1 MVARWQNLIPSFP
14 WIAPPPP
21 PPLAQSKERKGS
33 KFAICQPLN
42 QADKPPAAEHQGDL
56 VLATAN
62 ILHPEAGEDDPDDD
76 RVEADCRGGTS
87 LPKRL
92 HQRQAQIPVR
102 QEVRGNPEE
111 QAGMDLLVKFV
122 LLEF

>member
-1 MVARWQNLIPSFP
+1 MAPLRCAAKFDPFLSLDC
-14 WIAPPPP
+14 PPPP
-21 PPLAQSKERKGS
+21 STLAQSKERKGS

-111 QAGMDLLVKFV
+111 QAGMDSLVKFI
-122 LLEF
+122 